1 MKTYDII
8 PDIHGQAAKL
18 EAALAALGWRR
29 AALSWTHPDPD
40 RMIVFL
46 GDFIDRGPDS
56 RSVLK
61 TVRELVDAGKAK
73 AIMGN
78 HELNALHY
86 HTLDPDDNQ
95 PLRARGEEN
104 TQQHKAFLAQFPLGD
119 PNTRSALDWM
129 RSLPLFLEEDG
140 FRAVHACWDDAS
152 IKRLKV
158 LTGNGVLSEEQLVR
172 AARRGKPDEMFTLQE
187 QLVLAAGRGKPDEMF
202 TLEEQLVLAAG
213 RGKPD
218 EMFTLAEQIAKGPE
232 HQLPDGYSYTDS
244 DGTERHRVRL
254 KWWHAAARTWRDI
267 AISVP
272 VVEDLPDAVL
282 PQTVISKTY
291 PPDDP
296 PVFFG
301 HFWLRNTPLLQAPNA
316 LCLDYSAG
324 KDGPLVSYELSD
336 PAEPLSLE
344 NIRVHPATS

>member
-46 GDFIDRGPDS
+46 GDFIDRGPDC

-86 HTLDPDDNQ
+86 HTLDPDDGQ
-95 PLRARGEEN
+95 PLRARGKKN
-104 TQQHKAFLAQFPLGD
+104 TQQHQAFLAQLPLGD

-140 FRAVHACWDDAS
+140 FRAIHACWDDAS
-152 IKRLKV
+152 IKRLKE
-158 LTGNGVLSEEQLVR
+158 LTGNGVLSEEQLI
-172 AARRGKPDEMFTLQE
+172 
-187 QLVLAAGRGKPDEMF
+187 
-202 TLEEQLVLAAG
+202 LAAG

-232 HQLPDGYSYTDS
+232 HPLPDGYSFTDS

-272 VVEDLPDAVL
+272 DVEDLPDAEL
-282 PQTVISKTY
+282 PQNVISQIY
-291 PPDDP
+291 PPDAP

-336 PAEPLSLE
+336 PTEPLSLK
-344 NIRVHPATS
+344 NIRVHPAIC

>member
-1 MKTYDII
+1 MTTYDII

-18 EAALAALGWRR
+18 DAALAALGWRR
-29 AALSWTHPDPD
+29 ASLSWTHPDPN

-56 RSVLK
+56 CSVLK
-61 TVRELVDAGKAK
+61 TVRELFDTGKAK

-86 HTLDPDDNQ
+86 HTNHPDDGK
-95 PLRARGEEN
+95 PLRDHDEKN
-104 TQQHKAFLAQFPLGD
+104 KIQHKAFLDQFPPGD
-119 PNTRSALDWM
+119 SQTRSALDWM
-129 RSLPLFLEEDG
+129 RTLPLFLEEGG

-158 LTGNGVLSEEQLVR
+158 LTGNGVLSEEQLI
-172 AARRGKPDEMFTLQE
+172 
-187 QLVLAAGRGKPDEMF
+187 
-202 TLEEQLVLAAG
+202 LAAG

-232 HQLPDGYSYTDS
+232 HPLPDGYSFFDGE
-244 DGTERHRVRL
+244 GTERHRVRL
-254 KWWHAAARTWRDI
+254 KWWYAAARTWRDI

-272 VVEDLPDAVL
+272 VIEDLPDAEL
-282 PQTVISKTY
+282 PQTVISQTY
-291 PPDDP
+291 PPDAP

-344 NIRVHPATS
+344 NIRVHQVIC

>member
-18 EAALAALGWRR
+18 DAALAALGWRR
-29 AALSWTHPDPD
+29 AALSWTHPDAD

-56 RSVLK
+56 QSVLK
-61 TVRELVDAGKAK
+61 TVRDLVDAGKAK
-73 AIMGN
+73 AIIGN

-86 HTLDPDDNQ
+86 HTLDPDDGQ
-95 PLRARGEEN
+95 PLRARGKKN
-104 TQQHKAFLAQFPLGD
+104 TQQHQAFLAQFPLGD
-119 PNTRSALDWM
+119 PNKRSALDWM

-158 LTGNGVLSEEQLVR
+158 LTGNGVLSEEQLV
-172 AARRGKPDEMFTLQE
+172 
-187 QLVLAAGRGKPDEMF
+187 LAAGRGK
-202 TLEEQLVLAAG
+202 T
-213 RGKPD
+213 D

-232 HQLPDGYSYTDS
+232 HPLPNGYSFTDS
-244 DGTERHRVRL
+244 DGTVRHHVRL
-254 KWWHAAARTWRDI
+254 KWWHASARTWRDI

-272 VVEDLPDAVL
+272 SLEDLPDAEL
-282 PQTVISKTY
+282 PQTVISQTY

-316 LCLDYSAG
+316 LCLYYSAG
-324 KDGPLVSYELSD
+324 KDGPLVSFELSD
-336 PAEPLSLE
+336 SAEPLSLE
-344 NIRVHPATS
+344 NIRVHPAI

>member
-46 GDFIDRGPDS
+46 GDFIDRGPDC

-86 HTLDPDDNQ
+86 HTLDPDDGQ
-95 PLRARGEEN
+95 PLRARDKKN
-104 TQQHKAFLAQFPLGD
+104 RPQHEAFLAQFPLD
-119 PNTRSALDWM
+119 NPNTRSALDWM

-158 LTGNGVLSEEQLVR
+158 LTGNGVLSE
-172 AARRGKPDEMFTLQE
+172 K
-187 QLVLAAGRGKPDEMF
+187 QLVLAAWRGKPDEMF

-232 HQLPDGYSYTDS
+232 HPLPDGYSFTDS

-272 VVEDLPDAVL
+272 VVEDLPDAEL
-282 PQTVISKTY
+282 PQNVISQIY
-291 PPDDP
+291 PPDAP

-336 PAEPLSLE
+336 PTEPLSLK
-344 NIRVHPATS
+344 NIRVHPAIC